1 MPVLGAPPAAVARSS
16 LDEREPLLLDADD
29 DAEHESDPDATTLLL
44 GEPDG
49 GEGRRRT
56 SSRRARFA
64 GVDGGRLRGVLALG
78 SRDED
83 EDARGESVE
92 AVLARADRCV
102 SLPLSLALAPTWY

>member
-64 GVDGGRLRGVLALG
+64 GVDG
-78 SRDED
+78 D